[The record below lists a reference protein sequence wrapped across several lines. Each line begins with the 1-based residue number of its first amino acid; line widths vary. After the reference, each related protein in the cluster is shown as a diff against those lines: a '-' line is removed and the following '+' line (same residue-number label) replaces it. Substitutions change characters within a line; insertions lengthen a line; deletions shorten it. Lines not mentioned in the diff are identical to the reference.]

1 MGTIM
6 GVPKRLT
13 DIQKRFAELHVY
25 HEGRKTPYECAVEAG
40 YAEDSA
46 RVRASELRN
55 PQRYPLV
62 VQYIGEL
69 REEIQQK
76 YEVTF
81 EKHIKELARLREEIQ
96 DKYAVTFEKH
106 IKELAR
112 LREEALKKGSFSSAV
127 NAEVARGKAGGLYI
141 EQKIIKTGK
150 LEDLTEQ
157 ELESRMKQIIN
168 EYSPIL
174 NAKPIEELKK
184 EVKAMKPVVGNKHTT
199 VPLRPLKRLQCDPG
213 STSNEESMLEGKSK

>member
-1 MGTIM
+1 M

-62 VQYIGEL
+62 VQYIGE
-69 REEIQQK
+69 
-76 YEVTF
+76 
-81 EKHIKELARLREEIQ
+81 LREEIQ

-157 ELESRMKQIIN
+157 ELETRMKQIID
-168 EYSPIL
+168 EYAPIL

-184 EVKAMKPVVGNKHTT
+184 EIKEKGKLPSPKNKDTT
-199 VPLRPLKRLQCDPG
+199 VPLRPLKRLQSDSG
-213 STSNEESMLEGKSK
+213 ATS

>member
-1 MGTIM
+1 M

-13 DIQKRFAELHVY
+13 DIQKRFSELYVY
-25 HEGRKTPYECAVEAG
+25 NEGRMTPYECAKEAG

-55 PQRYPLV
+55 PGRYPLV
-62 VQYIGEL
+62 VKFIGEL
-69 REEIQQK
+69 REEVQNK
-76 YEVTF
+76 YE
-81 EKHIKELARLREEIQ
+81 
-96 DKYAVTFEKH
+96 VTFEKH

-150 LEDLTEQ
+150 LEDMSEQ
-157 ELESRMKQIIN
+157 ELERRMKEIIDQ
-168 EYSPIL
+168 YSPIL
-174 NAKPIEELKK
+174 DAKPIEELKK
-184 EVKAMKPVVGNKHTT
+184 EVRSGIPSLKT
-199 VPLRPLKRLQCDPG
+199 VKKIPDDVKEKKDTKNQTDEDEDHDDYTVKREQ
-213 STSNEESMLEGKSK
+213 KKYI

>member
-1 MGTIM
+1 M

-13 DIQKRFAELHVY
+13 DQQKRFSELYVY
-25 HEGRKTPYECAVEAG
+25 NEGRMTPYECAKEAG

-55 PQRYPLV
+55 PKRFPLV
-62 VQYIGEL
+62 VKYIGEL
-69 REEIQQK
+69 REEVQNK
-76 YEVTF
+76 YE
-81 EKHIKELARLREEIQ
+81 
-96 DKYAVTFEKH
+96 VTFEKH

-150 LEDLTEQ
+150 LEDMTEQ
-157 ELESRMKQIIN
+157 ELEQRMKEIVDQ
-168 EYSPIL
+168 YSPIL
-174 NAKPIEELKK
+174 DAKPLEQLKK
-184 EVKAMKPVVGNKHTT
+184 EVKAGPAPLLKKLPDTT
-199 VPLRPLKRLQCDPG
+199 YEDTTAVEK
-213 STSNEESMLEGKSK
+213 STNNHRGDEDKNVKNITH

>member
-1 MGTIM
+1 M

-13 DIQKRFAELHVY
+13 DIQKRFAELHIY

-55 PQRYPLV
+55 PKRYPLV
-62 VQYIGEL
+62 VQYIGQL

-76 YEVTF
+76 YE
-81 EKHIKELARLREEIQ
+81 
-96 DKYAVTFEKH
+96 VTFEKH

-127 NAEVARGKAGGLYI
+127 NAEVSRGKAAGLYI

-157 ELESRMKQIIN
+157 ELETRMKQIIE

-174 NAKPIEELKK
+174 DAKPVEDIKR
-184 EVKAMKPVVGNKHTT
+184 EVKGKLKLPEPENKDTK
-199 VPLRPLKRLQCDPG
+199 VPLRPLKRLQSDPG
-213 STSNEESMLEGKSK
+213 STS